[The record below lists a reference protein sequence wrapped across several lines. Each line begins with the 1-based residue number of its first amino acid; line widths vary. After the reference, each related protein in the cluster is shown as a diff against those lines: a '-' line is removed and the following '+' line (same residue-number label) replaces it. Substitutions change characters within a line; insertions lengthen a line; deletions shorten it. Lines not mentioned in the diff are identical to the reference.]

1 MPEVAALTPSFLST
15 LPQWGTFGGV
25 LLILAGL
32 VTVWIKGIPE
42 RRRAKSEG
50 ESSAAREW
58 AAIEARVNREL
69 DDCKK
74 ERSAFIDR
82 VTVVEDENFR
92 LKVAMSLVL
101 GELERIDPESDI
113 VKRAQV
119 IMAAIKSPAQ
129 RRTFTDPMG
138 SA

>member
-1 MPEVAALTPSFLST
+1 MNELAVANSYLGTI
-15 LPQWGTFGGV
+15 PQWGTFLAV
-25 LLILAGL
+25 LSILTGL
-32 VTVWIKGIPE
+32 VTVWIRGIPE
-42 RRRAKSEG
+42 RLRAKFEG

-58 AAIEARVNREL
+58 AAIEGRVNREL
-69 DDCKK
+69 DECKK
-74 ERSAFIDR
+74 ERTAFIDR

-101 GELERIDPESDI
+101 GELERIDPESEI

-129 RRTFTDPMG
+129 GRAIPDPLG